1 MVTVKL
7 GELGHWELFILRRSS
22 RAVPAAML
30 SFLRHGILSKILT
43 AQARQ
48 SKEASSTDMIGVA
61 ISLPGK
67 GNRILRTHQASPKP
81 IGRLFV
87 ASDNTYYVLDTPSI
101 GAQCYQA
108 VRRNRKP
115 RQQQRNGAYLGNQP
129 NAYMTLAS
137 YSFENASPEIP
148 ARLGTIS
155 RLNC

>member
-67 GNRILRTHQASPKP
+67 GNRILRTHQASLKP

-87 ASDNTYYVLDTPSI
+87 ASDNTYYVLDTPRI
-101 GAQCYQA
+101 GDLCYQA
-108 VRRNRKP
+108 VRRDRKP
-115 RQQQRNGAYLGNQP
+115 RQQQLGAYLGNQP